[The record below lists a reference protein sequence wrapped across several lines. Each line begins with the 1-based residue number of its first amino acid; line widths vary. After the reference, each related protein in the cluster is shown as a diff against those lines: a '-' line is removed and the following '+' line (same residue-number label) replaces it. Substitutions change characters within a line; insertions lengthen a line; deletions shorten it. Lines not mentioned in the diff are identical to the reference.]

1 MNDVVGIQHLH
12 HRIRIHPT
20 DVHGPKDKPISM
32 ALAIAE
38 AVALGRRWTWHE
50 KNQTTEH
57 NRRVSQEIVVDDL
70 KTLCDFVGERCVAE
84 WSLIT
89 AFEDGKKSKDCKE

>member
-1 MNDVVGIQHLH
+1 MSVVGYQHLH

-20 DVHGPKDKPISM
+20 SAHDSKDCPISM

-38 AVALGRRWTWHE
+38 SVALGRRWTWHE
-50 KNQTTEH
+50 RNQTTTN
-57 NRRVSQEIVVDDL
+57 NRISSQSIVSQDF
-70 KTLCDFVGERCVAE
+70 KMLCDFVGERCVAE

-89 AFEDGKKSKDCKE
+89 AFEDGKKSRDCKE